1 VRPSSS
7 RLIVVALV
15 LATLNFLYFVPRDVE
30 LAPSALGYDVR
41 AFYCAGAVANAGADP
56 YLAGPL
62 RACQHA
68 VSRQYDSTSNVVIP
82 APAPGYTIALFR
94 ALAQLPFGAA
104 SWLWALVLLAATAVT
119 VYALRGLSGF
129 SWSVVI
135 AAVAIGDCWVSLV
148 TGQMVP
154 VIVAGIA
161 LCALL
166 LERKQPAW
174 AAVAAAATMLEP
186 HVGLAVCLGIF
197 VLVPRTRVA
206 LLGCAAALA
215 FLSVA
220 ATGVAGNVEYFAR
233 ALPAQVAAEVAAQEQ
248 YSVTYLLHRLGMPDG
263 AAIAVGQAWY
273 AVAVVAG
280 IAAARRLVAG
290 GLGVSLVALLPAA
303 AAVIGGPYVHL
314 HQIAAAMPAAL
325 VLAAR
330 VPERRV
336 LFAWSVVLLAI
347 PWGRFLDLRSPLVFV
362 GIAWAVLVAGLVGWS
377 WRAAIWS
384 ALGCMLFIYGALI
397 GIGQREFKDEWLAGY
412 GDPTLLASTVWAAF
426 VRAVHYP
433 LRTDITFA
441 VVKLPTIAG
450 LALLVYGVVLVVRA
464 TASPRAKPTASA

>member
-1 VRPSSS
+1 M
-7 RLIVVALV
+7 ALV

-186 HVGLAVCLGIF
+186 HVGLAACLGIF

-273 AVAVVAG
+273 PVAVVAG

-336 LFAWSVVLLAI
+336 LFAWAVVLLAI

-362 GIAWAVLVAGLVGWS
+362 GIAWAVGADPITLKSLASKSVTTPIAMAVTEQIGGLPSLTAVFVILTGILGAIMVTPLFNAMRIRDMRARGFAVGLAAHGIGTARAFQVSDVAGAFAGIAMALNGIVTAVLV
-377 WRAAIWS
+377 
-384 ALGCMLFIYGALI
+384 
-397 GIGQREFKDEWLAGY
+397 
-412 GDPTLLASTVWAAF
+412 PLLANMF
-426 VRAVHYP
+426 
-433 LRTDITFA
+433 
-441 VVKLPTIAG
+441 
-450 LALLVYGVVLVVRA
+450 
-464 TASPRAKPTASA
+464 